1 MVDDRIRSII
11 EKDTYDNQLKRDARF
26 TYRYAIALSC
36 TRGSMASSTLFFRI
50 CILIV
55 CLFALGWLAG
65 RFVWTSIAAC
75 VIMLLP
81 LIESRAGIIHV
92 FKKIAGASAS
102 IGQGR
107 REIPL
112 QQNDS
117 NLRNAY
123 EGHGILQSKKILFAV
138 DGFLASL
145 RAKLYKYFIHL

>member
-1 MVDDRIRSII
+1 MI
-11 EKDTYDNQLKRDARF
+11 Q
-26 TYRYAIALSC
+26 
-36 TRGSMASSTLFFRI
+36 
-50 CILIV
+50 
-55 CLFALGWLAG
+55 
-65 RFVWTSIAAC
+65 
-75 VIMLLP
+75 
-81 LIESRAGIIHV
+81 V

-123 EGHGILQSKKILFAV
+123 EGYGILQSKKILFAV

-145 RAKLYKYFIHL
+145 RAKLYKYFIHLWFQVKIYMVHVMEWSDEEDESVE

>member
-1 MVDDRIRSII
+1 
-11 EKDTYDNQLKRDARF
+11 
-26 TYRYAIALSC
+26 
-36 TRGSMASSTLFFRI
+36 MASSTLFFRI

-65 RFVWTSIAAC
+65 RFAWASIAAS

-81 LIESRAGIIHV
+81 LIESRPDMIQV
-92 FKKIAGASAS
+92 FKKIAGASAL

-123 EGHGILQSKKILFAV
+123 EGHGILHSKKIRFAV

-145 RAKLYKYFIHL
+145 RAKLYKYLIHL

>member
-1 MVDDRIRSII
+1 
-11 EKDTYDNQLKRDARF
+11 
-26 TYRYAIALSC
+26 
-36 TRGSMASSTLFFRI
+36 MASSTLFFRI

-65 RFVWTSIAAC
+65 RFAWASIAAS

-81 LIESRAGIIHV
+81 LIESRAGMIQV

-123 EGHGILQSKKILFAV
+123 EGHGMSMKTWYLKWNKREEKCCEVWHYYQGTLIVKE
-138 DGFLASL
+138 
-145 RAKLYKYFIHL
+145 

>member
-1 MVDDRIRSII
+1 
-11 EKDTYDNQLKRDARF
+11 
-26 TYRYAIALSC
+26 
-36 TRGSMASSTLFFRI
+36 MASSTLFFRI

-65 RFVWTSIAAC
+65 RFAWASIAASI
-75 VIMLLP
+75 IMLLP
-81 LIESRAGIIHV
+81 LIESRPDMIQV